1 MTKKK
6 TDDNISQRSLYNLL
20 LTACQ
25 RLEKKKAVL
34 CFLTFTLKLQLSQ
47 ILLGT
52 DPRRSAC

>member
-20 LTACQ
+20 LTAYQ